1 MERARYEYHLL
12 GDSVPVRVAFD
23 QRGLKM
29 GAEVPDAIQRRL
41 VHANRYLSRLETSY
55 EVEEI
60 DEARFLALC
69 EAIYERAGIERGE
82 RR

>member
-1 MERARYEYHLL
+1 MERARYEYRLL

-41 VHANRYLSRLETSY
+41 VHAHRYLSRLETSY